1 MKKENVLLTTCL
13 RPTATVK
20 TRLHQLMQEG
30 ALDFHLV
37 ERKKMSIHTLQQT
50 YQLPVLVVDK
60 QRLEYYALEEKTSF
74 FFHPSSAVFRIK
86 QFDTTGYDPLIAIAC
101 LEEGMTV
108 LDCTLGLGSDAIVMS
123 HAVGS
128 SGQVVALESK
138 AETALIVREGLIA
151 WQEGYEP
158 INDAMRR
165 IEVLNEQHIR
175 YLKTLPSDSF
185 DVIYFD
191 PMFEKTVTESTHLN
205 GLRTL
210 ADYEVL
216 SIEAIEEAKR
226 VAKKRIVL
234 KAHFESELFNQFAF
248 ERIKRKSSKL
258 HYGVIELT

>member
-1 MKKENVLLTTCL
+1 MTTCL
-13 RPTATVK
+13 RPTIDVEQ
-20 TRLHQLMQEG
+20 RLQQLMKEK
-30 ALDFHLV
+30 ALSFHFV
-37 ERKKMSIHTLQQT
+37 ERKKISIHTLQQT

-60 QRLEYYALEEKTSF
+60 QRLEYYPLAEETSF

-86 QFDTTGYDPLIAIAC
+86 QFDTTGYDPLIAIAR
-101 LEEGMTV
+101 LEEGMAV

-138 AETALIVREGLIA
+138 AETALIVREGLLA

-158 INDAMRR
+158 INEAMRR
-165 IEVLNEQHIR
+165 IKVLNEQHIH
-175 YLKTLPSDSF
+175 YLKALPTDSF

-191 PMFEKTVTESTHLN
+191 PMFEKTVTESIHLN

-216 SIEAIEEAKR
+216 SEEAIGEAKR
-226 VAKKRIVL
+226 VARKRIVL